1 MPRLQTR
8 DIIIHYDEIGKGE
21 PLLLIS
27 GLGQDSQAW
36 ALSAPDLA
44 KHFRVITFDNRGA
57 GRTSSPDRPYTIDQ
71 MADDA
76 AGLLEALEIPKA
88 HVLGWSMG
96 GYIAQELALGHPGL
110 VNKLILLSTAGTID
124 GYGRAMLASLLTVR
138 RTNISREGF
147 VRMMAPLVYS
157 KAFLDD
163 TTRLERAIQN
173 SASNAYPQQDHAY
186 IRQIGA
192 IQRFDASPRLGEI
205 KAETLVLHGEDDVL
219 VPPHNGEALAA
230 AISGATHTVLP
241 GGHVG
246 VLENP
251 NAYNEAILAFLGA
264 AVPAG

>member
-8 DIIIHYDEIGKGE
+8 DIIIHYEEAGKGE
-21 PLLLIS
+21 PLLLIA

-36 ALSAPDLA
+36 ALSGPELA

-57 GRTSSPDRPYTIDQ
+57 GRTSAPDRPYTIEQ

-96 GYIAQELALGHPGL
+96 GYIAQELALRHPGV
-110 VNKLILLSTAGTID
+110 VNKLILLSTAGSID
-124 GYGRAMLASLLTVR
+124 GYGKAILTSLLTVR

-147 VRMMAPLVYS
+147 VRVMAPLVYS
-157 KAFLDD
+157 RAFLDD
-163 TTRLERAIQN
+163 TARLERAVQVSTAN
-173 SASNAYPQQDHAY
+173 PYPQQDHAY

-192 IQRFDASPRLGEI
+192 IQRFDASPRLKDM
-205 KAETLVLHGEDDVL
+205 KAETLVLHGEEDVL
-219 VPPHNGEALAA
+219 VPPHNAEALAA
-230 AISGATHTVLP
+230 AIPGATLNMLP

-251 NAYNEAILAFLGA
+251 NAYNEAILSFLGA